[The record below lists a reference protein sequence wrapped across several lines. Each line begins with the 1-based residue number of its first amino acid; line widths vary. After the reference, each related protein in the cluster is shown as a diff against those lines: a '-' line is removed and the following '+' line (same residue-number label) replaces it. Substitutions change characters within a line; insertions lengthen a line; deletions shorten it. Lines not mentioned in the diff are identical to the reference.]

1 LELYQY
7 FRRVVGSSCSAQS
20 LAGAGAGGPG
30 GPTAEPGLSKED
42 AAPIGANGAGAG
54 LSNSTGFV
62 HCDALVFELYQY
74 FRRVEGS
81 SCSAQS
87 LAGLGAATPN
97 GTIGAGVTGLS
108 NSTGLVHCEAF
119 VFELYQYFFLVVG
132 SSCSVQSL
140 AGASGLGAMEPT
152 GANGAGAGLS
162 NSMGFVHCDTFVF
175 ELYQYFFFVTG
186 SSCSCQSLAGAAG
199 ALGPGGAAGTA
210 GLFNSSGFV
219 HWDLFNF
226 ALYQY
231 FFRVVGSV
239 FSVQSLAGAGAG
251 AGAGAAGPSGR
262 TNEDEALD
270 APGASGPGGSPG
282 NGAAGLL
289 SSSGF
294 VHCDLFSLA
303 LYQYFFSVVGSVFS
317 VQSLAGKGAAGKG
330 AGGLFNSSGFVHCDL
345 FNLAL
350 YQYFFLVVGSSCS
363 FQSLGAGAGANG
375 IGAAGFFSSSGS
387 VHCDLFNLA
396 LYQYFFSVAGSDCSA
411 QSLAGVVIIGAG
423 RTKPDEDDAGPGGTA
438 GLLSSAGLSHCD
450 ALVFELYQY
459 FFLVVGSS
467 CSAQSL
473 AGGGAPGPGGSA
485 GLFNSA
491 GLSH

>member
-175 ELYQYFFFVTG
+175 ELYQYFFFCHWVLLLLPITSRCSWSTG
-186 SSCSCQSLAGAAG
+186 SRGRCWHSRLIQLLWLRP
-199 ALGPGGAAGTA
+199 LG
-210 GLFNSSGFV
+210 L
-219 HWDLFNF
+219 
-226 ALYQY
+226 
-231 FFRVVGSV
+231 
-239 FSVQSLAGAGAG
+239 VQLRIV
-251 AGAGAAGPSGR
+251 PILLQGR
-262 TNEDEALD
+262 
-270 APGASGPGGSPG
+270 
-282 NGAAGLL
+282 
-289 SSSGF
+289 
-294 VHCDLFSLA
+294 
-303 LYQYFFSVVGSVFS
+303 
-317 VQSLAGKGAAGKG
+317 
-330 AGGLFNSSGFVHCDL
+330 
-345 FNLAL
+345 
-350 YQYFFLVVGSSCS
+350 
-363 FQSLGAGAGANG
+363 G
-375 IGAAGFFSSSGS
+375 IGVFCPITGRCGCGCRCRCSGS
-387 VHCDLFNLA
+387 QWPHQRRRSTRCTWREWA
-396 LYQYFFSVAGSDCSA
+396 WRKS
-411 QSLAGVVIIGAG
+411 
-423 RTKPDEDDAGPGGTA
+423 R
-438 GLLSSAGLSHCD
+438 
-450 ALVFELYQY
+450 
-459 FFLVVGSS
+459 
-467 CSAQSL
+467 
-473 AGGGAPGPGGSA
+473 
-485 GLFNSA
+485 
-491 GLSH
+491 